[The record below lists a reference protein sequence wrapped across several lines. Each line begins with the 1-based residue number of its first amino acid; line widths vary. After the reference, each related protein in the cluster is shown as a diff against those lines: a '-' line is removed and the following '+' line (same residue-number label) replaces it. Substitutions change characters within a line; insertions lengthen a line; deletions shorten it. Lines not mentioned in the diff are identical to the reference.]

1 MKYLFGIEEYPK
13 DCLSGYLENI
23 KYGRC
28 KLRNNWLYFT
38 LVIRG
43 LRGIGPSKQK
53 SIEEF
58 DAKLK
63 RMGYGNTIILSRR
76 GYLSMLFY
84 DFGKEGAK

>member
-1 MKYLFGIEEYPK
+1 MKYLFGIEGYTK

-23 KYGRC
+23 KCGRC

-53 SIEEF
+53 RIEEF
-58 DAKLK
+58 DNELK
-63 RMGYGNTIILSRR
+63 KMGYGNTMILSRR
-76 GYLSMLFY
+76 GYLIMLFRC
-84 DFGKEGAK
+84 FGKERAK

>member
-1 MKYLFGIEEYPK
+1 MKYLFGIEGYTK
-13 DCLSGYLENI
+13 DYLLKVLENI

-43 LRGIGPSKQK
+43 LRGIVDNKLK

-58 DAKLK
+58 DNELK
-63 RMGYGNTIILSRR
+63 KIGYGDTMILSRQE
-76 GYLSMLFY
+76 YLTMLFY
-84 DFGKEGAK
+84 DFGEGD